1 MQTETS
7 PTDPPPPTLLDLSL
21 TLSPSHDDSSSPT
34 SAIDGRDM
42 RLFPCLFC
50 NKKFLKS
57 QALGGH
63 QNAHK
68 KERSVGWSSH
78 LYHPSVPT
86 SPLMQSPLAIASH
99 SLKSSYPP
107 ETYGHSS
114 YGPAACF
121 TAHRPVVMGPNAE
134 CGEMTTI
141 DHLNWQRGSHSH
153 PNSRDTSANNGN
165 NVASDGEES
174 DNIDLSLRL

>member
-68 KERSVGWSSH
+68 KERSVGWSSQ
-78 LYHPSVPT
+78 LYYPPFPT
-86 SPLMQSPLAIASH
+86 SPLTQSPFPIPLH
-99 SLKSSYPP
+99 SLKSSHPP
-107 ETYGHSS
+107 ETSGHGG
-114 YGPAACF
+114 YGPANRF
-121 TAHRPVVMGPNAE
+121 LAHGLVDVRPNLE
-134 CGEMTTI
+134 CGEVTAI
-141 DHLNWQRGSHSH
+141 DHLNWQKRSRSHSYI
-153 PNSRDTSANNGN
+153 SANNGN
-165 NVASDGEES
+165 NVAWDGAGTG
-174 DNIDLSLRL
+174 NVDLSLRL